1 MHSQFSRILGVALL
15 LLALSGCKSDE
26 QKREEHMARGDAYVE
41 EEQWDEAIIEYK
53 NVLQID
59 PNDAAA
65 HFALSQAFLKSKQ
78 PRKAFWELR
87 ETVRLDPSNHDAVLQ
102 FAQLSIYA
110 GELEEALK
118 RAEDVIAAEPK
129 KAEAYVIKAQAHEGL
144 KQPDEAGAAYRSAYE
159 SAPDNLAMLLLLAD
173 FLRREGDRAA
183 AEPLFRKGP
192 EVESGFRAYSALGGF
207 LAEDREHDDEV
218 EAAYRKAVELAE
230 QDDLVRA
237 YSLLGG
243 FYYSRDRFDDTVAV
257 LEEGIERAEDPV
269 ELIYLLARLYRAE
282 GNEAKAD
289 ELAERATEARPDD
302 PGPLLV
308 LSAYRGRQGDLEGAL
323 VSARKAVEVAPGNR
337 RAKLRVAEV
346 LLELGFRDKDPDKV
360 TEGRE
365 IVEAV
370 LVEEPSSP
378 DALFVKS
385 KIELSAKQPE
395 AAVQSLR
402 TAIDLRPD
410 WAEAHFL
417 LGTALVMNGER
428 TAARTELARALELDA
443 SLVEARRILAE
454 VHAAL
459 GEHEYAIEEGRR
471 YLGQKPE
478 AVTTRIRV
486 AQSLLASGQVDAALA
501 EVEAIDE
508 SQRDMQVEYA
518 IGRIYLSK
526 GDRANARKHLTAA
539 LAAEPRNPEILGAML
554 QLDRREGQ
562 LESSAERI
570 NAAVAANPD
579 DAALQK
585 LAGTL
590 ALAEGRGA
598 DAEAAFKRAIE
609 LDPDSAD
616 ASRMLAEFYARTG
629 RTQQAIETY
638 EQALAV
644 RPDQP
649 QLHHLLGVLYEFGG
663 QTDRAIEHYE
673 EAIRYAPNQAESK
686 NNLAY
691 LFAES
696 GENLDRALDL
706 AQEAKALMPDDPNT
720 SDTLGWVLYRRGVPT
735 AAIGYLKEAEAGM
748 GNQSANLGL
757 VRYHLALAYE
767 ATGDKERALQAVDRA
782 LEGHDA
788 WVVDQKAQNRRVE
801 AQPPWYAE
809 AQQMK
814 TRL

>member
-1 MHSQFSRILGVALL
+1 
-15 LLALSGCKSDE
+15 
-26 QKREEHMARGDAYVE
+26 
-41 EEQWDEAIIEYK
+41 
-53 NVLQID
+53 
-59 PNDAAA
+59 
-65 HFALSQAFLKSKQ
+65 
-78 PRKAFWELR
+78 
-87 ETVRLDPSNHDAVLQ
+87 
-102 FAQLSIYA
+102 
-110 GELEEALK
+110 
-118 RAEDVIAAEPK
+118 
-129 KAEAYVIKAQAHEGL
+129 
-144 KQPDEAGAAYRSAYE
+144 
-159 SAPDNLAMLLLLAD
+159 
-173 FLRREGDRAA
+173 
-183 AEPLFRKGP
+183 
-192 EVESGFRAYSALGGF
+192 
-207 LAEDREHDDEV
+207 
-218 EAAYRKAVELAE
+218 
-230 QDDLVRA
+230 
-237 YSLLGG
+237 
-243 FYYSRDRFDDTVAV
+243 
-257 LEEGIERAEDPV
+257 
-269 ELIYLLARLYRAE
+269 
-282 GNEAKAD
+282 
-289 ELAERATEARPDD
+289 
-302 PGPLLV
+302 
-308 LSAYRGRQGDLEGAL
+308 
-323 VSARKAVEVAPGNR
+323 
-337 RAKLRVAEV
+337 
-346 LLELGFRDKDPDKV
+346 
-360 TEGRE
+360 
-365 IVEAV
+365 VEAV
-370 LVEEPSSP
+370 LVDEPSSP

-417 LGTALVMNGER
+417 LGTALVMTGER

-443 SLVEARRILAE
+443 SLIEARRILAE

-471 YLGQKPE
+471 YLGQKPD

-486 AQSLLASGQVDAALA
+486 AQSLLATGRVDAALA
-501 EVEAIDE
+501 EVQAIDE
-508 SQRDMQVEYA
+508 SQRDMQVDYA

-526 GDRANARKHLTAA
+526 GDPVNARKHLMAA
-539 LAAEPRNPEILGAML
+539 LEAQPQNPDILGAVL
-554 QLDRREGQ
+554 QLDRREGL

-590 ALAEGRGA
+590 ALAQGRGA

-638 EQALAV
+638 EQALVA

-663 QTDRAIEHYE
+663 QTDLAIQHYE

-735 AAIGYLKEAEAGM
+735 AAIGYLKEAESGM
-748 GNQSANLGL
+748 GSQGANLGL

-767 ATGDKERALQAVDRA
+767 ATGDKEHALEAAGRA
-782 LEGHDA
+782 LEGHEA
-788 WVVDQKAQNRRVE
+788 WVVDQKAQGRHVE
-801 AQPPWYAE
+801 AQPPWYAD